1 MRKKVNVPALVGVGI
16 VLMLLLLVV
25 VFRSMPAISMNYVGN
40 NFERLTFVKDGEVIN
55 VEDFEQLDQYSMD
68 VDRSTSTVY
77 SSEKAPTSVILPP
90 FYGIVHID

>member
-77 SSEKAPTSVILPP
+77 L
-90 FYGIVHID
+90 F